1 MALHDGRSLVGPTQK
16 DVPTVMP
23 QKSYPYTA
31 WRLLP
36 SFKPTQ
42 VVIAGTYSANHPY
55 WLLSDTG
62 RIFGVSE
69 VYDTHADAIAA
80 GRAKLEAMSDKY
92 RAMGVSIYK
101 KTQALDAAE
110 KGGA

>member
-16 DVPTVMP
+16 DVPTVMT

-42 VVIAGTYSANHPY
+42 VVINDQYPNHPE

-69 VYDTHADAIAA
+69 VHDTCEAAIAV

>member
-1 MALHDGRSLVGPTQK
+1 MTQK
-16 DVPTVMP
+16 TH
-23 QKSYPYTA
+23 PYTA

-42 VVIAGTYSANHPY
+42 VVIAREYSANHPY
-55 WLLSDTG
+55 WLVTDTG
-62 RIFGVSE
+62 RILGVTE
-69 VYDTHADAIAA
+69 VFDTHADAIAA
-80 GRAKLEAMSDKY
+80 GRAKLEVMSDQY

-110 KGGA
+110 KAGESRPA

>member
-1 MALHDGRSLVGPTQK
+1 
-16 DVPTVMP
+16 MP
-23 QKSYPYTA
+23 QKTYPYTAWRLAPGA

-42 VVIAGTYSANHPY
+42 VVISGAYSANHPN
-55 WLLSDTG
+55 WLLTDKG
-62 RIFGVSE
+62 RIVGVSE

-92 RAMGVSIYK
+92 RAMGVSIQK
-101 KTQALDAAE
+101 KTRALDAAK
-110 KGGA
+110 KGGV

>member
-1 MALHDGRSLVGPTQK
+1 MSART
-16 DVPTVMP
+16 
-23 QKSYPYTA
+23 YPYTA

-42 VVIAGTYSANHPY
+42 VVISGTYSANRPY
-55 WLLSDTG
+55 WLLTDKG
-62 RIFGVSE
+62 RIIGDSE
-69 VYDTHADAIAA
+69 VHDTCEAAIAA